1 MYRVACPACGA
12 EVRFHATSSVLAVCP
27 YCQSTLL
34 RDADSVRDIGK
45 MAALLGDYSPLQIAA
60 SGIWRGRQFTVVGR
74 IQLQYDA
81 GVWNEWHILFDD
93 GQSAWL
99 ADSLGQYVLTHAQGP
114 CDSAPAFDSLQAGQ
128 AWPQGKDSFIFS
140 DIRRAR
146 CVAGEGEL
154 PRQLQPGYDA
164 PVADARC
171 GGRFLTLDYSDG
183 TPPQLYLGEAVT
195 LKQLNMQR
203 LRDERAIT
211 AATGKLPGSVQQLAC
226 PQCGAS
232 LDYRAGT
239 ATHLNCP
246 SCGSEVDIQGERA
259 TVLGQH
265 QAQQASTLR
274 FTLANGSQ
282 ATIDGKV
289 WTIIGLLGWVEDKD
303 RNSSWNEYLLYEP
316 QLGFRWL
323 TETRDGWWLGT
334 LMDIWVDQAT
344 NDYAIWGKRA
354 FSPIYH
360 YPYPSKEYSPP
371 PAYRAHI
378 TYAAG
383 AFPWRARIGDSVALC
398 EYSSMDGNTLLASEQ
413 NRYELTWSQS
423 RRVSGEEMKR
433 WFGIIVPDP
442 PAETMPFDK
451 ERGRIASWATL
462 LLWGVN
468 LPALVVGETGAVVLI
483 LMLATFVMWHPAQK
497 K

>member
-93 GQSAWL
+93 GESAWL

-114 CDSAPAFDSLQAGQ
+114 CDSAPAFDSLLAGQ
-128 AWPQGKDSFIFS
+128 VWPQGKDSFIFS

-232 LDYRAGT
+232 LDYRAGS

-246 SCGSEVDIQGERA
+246 SCGSEVDIQGEQA

-265 QAQQASTLR
+265 KAQQISTLR

-289 WTIIGLLGWVEDKD
+289 WTIIGLLGWQEVED

-316 QLGFRWL
+316 QLGLRWL
-323 TETRDGWWLGT
+323 TETGNGWWLGT
-334 LMDIWVDQAT
+334 LMDIWVDQAGPQQ
-344 NDYAIWGKRA
+344 ASWGKNRFA
-354 FSPIYH
+354 ARY
-360 YPYPSKEYSPP
+360 
-371 PAYRAHI
+371 PAYDAHI
-378 TYAAG
+378 AYAAG
-383 AFPWRARIGDSVALC
+383 AFPWRARVGERVSIR
-398 EYSSMDGNTLLASEQ
+398 EYISSDGNTVLACEQ
-413 NRYELTWSQS
+413 SPRELTWSSS
-423 RRVSGEEMKR
+423 RSVSPAELAR
-433 WFGIIVPDP
+433 WFGKAAPVATAFKPQ
-442 PAETMPFDK
+442 AT
-451 ERGRIASWATL
+451 ASSKAALRPVGITASV
-462 LLWGVN
+462 LLWLVN
-468 LPALVVGETGAVVLI
+468 APVILGGDSGGALTLCFIATVILWLPLDN
-483 LMLATFVMWHPAQK
+483 
-497 K
+497 